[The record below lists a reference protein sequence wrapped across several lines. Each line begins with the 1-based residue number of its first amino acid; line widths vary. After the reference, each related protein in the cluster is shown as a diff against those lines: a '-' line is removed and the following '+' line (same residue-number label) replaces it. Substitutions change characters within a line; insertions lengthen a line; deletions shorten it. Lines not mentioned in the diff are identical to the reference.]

1 MTDTLRT
8 IDFKKLGT
16 TTTLVGSTSSQY
28 SNDAEDVPPP
38 PPPKWFMK
46 NFLAKGDPEVSRA
59 RKIYLKAYI
68 SGLGMVIITIFC
80 VFSIYW
86 GSLWKVPEHSLRGI
100 VVDFDGGEIGQS
112 VVQSLINSPPPQV
125 VRWRMRSPRRFPRGP
140 VDVQNSLKENEA
152 WAAIVINDGA
162 SANLANALLSP
173 NGSYNG
179 SEAIT
184 AYGVEARNENA
195 YRNLIRPLIQTDL
208 DRVKL
213 DFALQL
219 AARVTSSPDSNLTSN
234 LTSLLSTS
242 PQTIIN
248 PISYTIVNLI
258 PFNQPVASA
267 VAFVG
272 LIYCL
277 ILSFFVVMVA
287 YGARQASGVNRILDL
302 KSLIILRLTTSFL
315 GYFFLSLFYSLLSL
329 AFKLDFTR
337 RYGHS
342 GFFLFWMLNYFGMLS
357 VGLALE
363 SLITIFTATWIPY
376 FQMLWII
383 ANVSVC
389 VFPIEILPGI
399 FHYGYATPFYN
410 LSISIRSIAFGTK
423 NTLGPSFG
431 ILILW
436 VAISSMT
443 LPFLQWFVRRRQIKA
458 ADKQIP
464 EKRIG

>member
-1 MTDTLRT
+1 MAQ
-8 IDFKKLGT
+8 KL
-16 TTTLVGSTSSQY
+16 
-28 SNDAEDVPPP
+28 
-38 PPPKWFMK
+38 
-46 NFLAKGDPEVSRA
+46 
-59 RKIYLKAYI
+59 
-68 SGLGMVIITIFC
+68 
-80 VFSIYW
+80 
-86 GSLWKVPEHSLRGI
+86 
-100 VVDFDGGEIGQS
+100 
-112 VVQSLINSPPPQV
+112 SPPTG
-125 VRWRMRSPRRFPRGP
+125 WRPATRM
-140 VDVQNSLKENEA
+140 LT
-152 WAAIVINDGA
+152 AI
-162 SANLANALLSP
+162 LF
-173 NGSYNG
+173 
-179 SEAIT
+179 
-184 AYGVEARNENA
+184 
-195 YRNLIRPLIQTDL
+195 DL
-208 DRVKL
+208 WIKL

-219 AARVTSSPDSNLTSN
+219 AARVTSSPDLNLTSF
-234 LTSLLSTS
+234 LSTS

-287 YGARQASGVNRILDL
+287 YGAREASGVNRILGL
-302 KSLIILRLTTSFL
+302 KSLIIVRLTTSFL

-423 NTLGPSFG
+423 NTLGASFG

-443 LPFLQWFVRRRQIKA
+443 LPLLQWFATTELAATYAALILADDGIEITSDKILALTNAAGVELEPIWASLLAKA
-458 ADKQIP
+458 LEGKNVKELLSNVGSGGGAPAAGAPAAAAGGAAAAEAPKEE
-464 EKRIG
+464 EKEEEKEESDDDMGFGLFD